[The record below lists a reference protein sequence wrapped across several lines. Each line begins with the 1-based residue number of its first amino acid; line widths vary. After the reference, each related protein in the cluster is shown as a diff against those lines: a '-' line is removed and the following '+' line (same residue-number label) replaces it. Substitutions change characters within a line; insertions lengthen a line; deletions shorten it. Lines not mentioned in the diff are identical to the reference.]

1 MKFLY
6 KTTLLIAMAVVM
18 WKVTK
23 IESYLKPKM
32 IDMSLSKSRA
42 NQYQQ
47 TRRFL
52 NSLSKVVQNDIEN

>member
-6 KTTLLIAMAVVM
+6 KTTLLITMAVVT
-18 WKVTK
+18 WKVMK

>member
-1 MKFLY
+1 
-6 KTTLLIAMAVVM
+6 MAVVT